1 MSFFRKPS
9 TDSPESVELVDP
21 APANSA
27 GAPKGRPTPK
37 RRTKSAPP
45 VPAPRTRKEAVA
57 WQKEHAA
64 KAKVAGRRKLTPAEY
79 KQAMRNGDP
88 AVLPRRDQGPVRQ
101 LARDY
106 VDSHRMGSN
115 YLLLLFPLMIVGYF
129 FPPLQL
135 TTLLLFALF
144 AAEWM
149 YTGHRIRK
157 LAISRGLQSRESF
170 VTLGMYAGGRAYF
183 PRKWRRPQPR
193 VSFGDQI

>member
-1 MSFFRKPS
+1 MSLFRKPR
-9 TDSPESVELVDP
+9 TDSSEPVEVVEP

-37 RRTKSAPP
+37 RRTKAAPP

-64 KAKVAGRRKLTPAEY
+64 KAKVAGQRKLTPAEY
-79 KQAMRNGDP
+79 RQAVRKGDP
-88 AVLPRRDQGPVRQ
+88 TVLPRRDQGPVRQ

-106 VDSHRMGSN
+106 VDSRRMGSN
-115 YLLLLFPLMIVGYF
+115 YLLLLFPLMFIGYA
-129 FPPLQL
+129 FPPLQI
-135 TTLLLFALF
+135 TTLLLFVLF
-144 AAEWM
+144 AGEWM
-149 YTGHRIRK
+149 YSGYRIRK
-157 LAISRGLQSRESF
+157 LAMSRGHQTRESF

-193 VSFGDQI
+193 VAFGDEI